1 MLPMGFELNILF
13 PSVLPQL
20 VSARLSHASVTM
32 SHQTAKNSR
41 VLYKIYAHLIVNNHE
56 CNINTHSHLS
66 LSLGNEW
73 YSNLAWSAFHFSTDT
88 IWKCWK
94 FAEWTDVMQTTQPA
108 PSIILVKNLSDH
120 HRFPASIPVFRMS
133 LEYTSV
139 ARDSCCFDTKKGG
152 KPTSSLF
159 KVSIKSRLS
168 WCSLNRLWG

>member
-66 LSLGNEW
+66 LSLGNE
-73 YSNLAWSAFHFSTDT
+73 
-88 IWKCWK
+88 
-94 FAEWTDVMQTTQPA
+94 
-108 PSIILVKNLSDH
+108 
-120 HRFPASIPVFRMS
+120 
-133 LEYTSV
+133 
-139 ARDSCCFDTKKGG
+139 
-152 KPTSSLF
+152 
-159 KVSIKSRLS
+159 
-168 WCSLNRLWG
+168 